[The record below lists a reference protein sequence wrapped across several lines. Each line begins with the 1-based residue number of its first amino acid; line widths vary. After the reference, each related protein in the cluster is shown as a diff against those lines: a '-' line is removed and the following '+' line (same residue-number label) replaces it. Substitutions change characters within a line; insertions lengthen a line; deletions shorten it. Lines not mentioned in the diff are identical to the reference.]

1 MRIKACNQ
9 NQLKGQYTSFVDLAF
24 NPMSH
29 ALDVLGGITAEQ
41 FLTEYW
47 QKKPLLVRNA
57 LPEIIGLLEPDDVKE
72 LALEEDVSARLIRQK
87 NKDPNEWHVKSS
99 PLTKGD
105 FQKLPNLWT
114 ILVQAVDHYSFDVAE
129 LWKKF
134 PFIPQW
140 RRDDIMVSYAPKGGS
155 VGKHFD
161 FYDVFLVQGYGHRR
175 WQLGQMCDESTQ
187 FIPDQPLKLLADM
200 DVQFDEILS
209 PGDLLYVPPGL
220 AHYGVAEDDCL
231 TYSFGFRMPNLS
243 EMIDQVS
250 DKFAENALLKNPL
263 VDVARQQTANIGEI
277 NSTEFSYLKAE
288 LLNYLS
294 HTPEFDAAIMSYMS
308 QSNYPNSIP
317 EPDEI
322 AAEDLIEIIG
332 TGYQLMLEPAS
343 KLLYTTQADG
353 LDFWANGENVCI
365 SKSFENQLKQI
376 ADGQSIAFDENLNQP
391 EYLEDIAELLNNAVV
406 MLLPP
411 N

>member
-1 MRIKACNQ
+1 M
-9 NQLKGQYTSFVDLAF
+9 SESLA
-24 NPMSH
+24 
-29 ALDVLGGITAEQ
+29 VLGGITAEQ
-41 FLTEYW
+41 FLNEYW

-57 LPEIIGLLEPDDVKE
+57 MPEIMGLLEPEDVKE

-87 NKDPNEWHVKSS
+87 NKNPNEWHVKSS

-114 ILVQAVDHYSFDVAE
+114 ILVQAVDHYSFDIAE

-175 WQLGQMCDESTQ
+175 WQLGQICDESTE
-187 FIPDQPLKLLADM
+187 FVADQPLKLLSQMNVD
-200 DVQFDEILS
+200 FDEVLA

-231 TYSFGFRMPNLS
+231 TFSFGFRMPNLAEMTDRLS
-243 EMIDQVS
+243 EQ
-250 DKFAENALLKNPL
+250 FAKNSVLTNPL
-263 VDVARQQTANIGEI
+263 ADITRIKTDAIGEI
-277 NSTEFSYLKAE
+277 NNTEFSYLKTQ
-288 LLNYLS
+288 LLDYL
-294 HTPEFDAAIMSYMS
+294 TQAPEFDAAIMAYMS
-308 QSNYPNSIP
+308 ESKYPNSIP
-317 EPDEI
+317 EPEEI
-322 AAEDLIEIIG
+322 VVDDLLEVINS
-332 TGYQLMLEPAS
+332 GYQLILEPAS
-343 KLLYTTQADG
+343 RLLYRQQDQL
-353 LDFWANGENVCI
+353 LDFWANGENICI
-365 SKSFENQLKQI
+365 SQSFQAQLKQI
-376 ADGQSIAFDENLNQP
+376 ADGASLAFDEEFNHTDI
-391 EYLEDIAELLNNAVV
+391 LEDIVLLLNQAVI

-411 N
+411 H